1 MPSLVVIRG
10 NSGSGKSSTAL
21 ALRTTVGRG
30 VAVVQQDVIR
40 RTLLRERDRPGAA
53 NIDLIELNVRFCL
66 AHDYDVILEGIL
78 HAARYGSMI
87 RRLMAEH
94 PGPSFVYYYDLPF
107 EETVRRHA
115 MKANSHEFGAAE
127 MAGWF
132 VERDLLGVAG
142 ERIIAPEHT
151 QEATVAG
158 IIAEA
163 FPPRDRPG
171 NDDID

>member
-30 VAVVQQDVIR
+30 VAVVQQDAIR
-40 RTLLRERDRPGAA
+40 RTLLRERDSPGAA

-87 RRLMAEH
+87 RRLIDEH
-94 PGPSFVYYYDLPF
+94 RGPSFVYYYDLPF
-107 EETVRRHA
+107 QETVRRHA
-115 MKANSHEFGAAE
+115 TKANSHEFGSTE
-127 MAGWF
+127 MAAWF
-132 VERDLLGVAG
+132 VERDLLGVPG
-142 ERIIAPEHT
+142 ERIIGPEQT
-151 QEATVAG
+151 QEATVAW
-158 IIAEA
+158 ILADA
-163 FPPRDRPG
+163 FPPRARPG
-171 NDDID
+171 DDSVD